1 MPHGER
7 ERIRE
12 GERDRASARE
22 GHRKVALTS
31 LLNAQKAMS
40 TPVIMIYVIVR
51 IHQNVSVTRGFK
63 VA

>member
-1 MPHGER
+1 MEER
-7 ERIRE
+7 ERERE
-12 GERDRASARE
+12 RASARE
-22 GHRKVALTS
+22 GHRKVALMS

-51 IHQNVSVTRGFK
+51 IHQNVSVTHEFK